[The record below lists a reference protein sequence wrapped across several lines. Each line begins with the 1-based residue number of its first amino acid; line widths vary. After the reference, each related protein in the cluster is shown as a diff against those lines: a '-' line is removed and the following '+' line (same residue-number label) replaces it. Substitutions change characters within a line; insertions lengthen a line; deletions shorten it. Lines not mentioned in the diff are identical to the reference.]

1 MSKINP
7 VKQQHKY
14 ACSIA
19 CAAMVTGENY
29 DEIIKEFGNNFHK
42 QGIDDDVFI
51 KFIASKGYSTIQKEV
66 TYYSKKDLGRS
77 ELLKPF
83 APVHFV
89 RIKFNA
95 DSGLLHWVVM
105 TAKGKFICPM
115 RWSDREIRNCYQ
127 IIKVVG
133 IYKD

>member
-1 MSKINP
+1 MAEIKY
-7 VKQQHKY
+7 VKQKHKY

-19 CAAMVTGENY
+19 CASMITGEDY
-29 DEIIKEFGNNFHK
+29 DELLKDFGNNFHK

-51 KFIASKGYSTIQKEV
+51 RYLSSKGYSTLQKEV
-66 TYYSKKDLGRS
+66 TYFSNKDLGRE

-83 APVHFV
+83 APIHLVKV
-89 RIKFNA
+89 KFNA

-105 TAKGKFICPM
+105 DKRGKLICPM
-115 RWSDREIRNCYQ
+115 EWTDKQVRESYQ
-127 IIKVVG
+127 VVKVIG